1 MQNEEIKYI
10 RSPKKSPIPKN
21 TNIRLQIDQT
31 SEYQITNLR
40 KF

>member
-1 MQNEEIKYI
+1 MLLAGTIL
-10 RSPKKSPIPKN
+10 PKN